1 VVDNPLTIQTKP
13 ADSGGV
19 SGLSKG
25 LRDAIVYAGK
35 GWIPINND
43 AVDKIKRRLASKEY
57 EGNRELLI
65 EDLKGDISLFALTV
79 RCLDDFI
86 VPDQRDQHPISL
98 LRALD
103 LETIRKLVFHCDG
116 VTTHRLEQATELQ
129 QLCTRHALI
138 SCGASQVIASH
149 VDHDPHE
156 VATAAMLR
164 QLGLMLVA
172 WNYPRTYQKAIS
184 SITASGGSLDEVL
197 FSYLGFAPSKLGQQL
212 AIDWS
217 QDPGLFVAIGA
228 AVPAHLSVSDLSEE
242 EYTKAKEVA
251 EICEIGEALARVNDP
266 SHFPAASKEWEA
278 VLAELTDYLGSDG
291 LEKIKESL
299 TKTYSS
305 YLTVNP
311 KLLDFDTDL
320 KKKARATN
328 NVVAQKMIAAN
339 QNVKKCPAHLQELFK
354 EVYSEVR
361 EAAISI
367 DALNVLVKQLIPR
380 SGFIRGCVYLSDAEK
395 GTLVPK
401 LKIGDVDINRFKVLR
416 SGSSRYSHP
425 VLEALTC
432 QIPIK
437 QENVIMYGEMV
448 SHVTGVFGTRDKV
461 GVLYLE
467 MGHDLLTMTGN
478 EPLIIFKAIRH
489 ALNDCLNL
497 REIAK

>member
-1 VVDNPLTIQTKP
+1 MVVVDNPITIQTKP
-13 ADSGGV
+13 ADPGGG

-65 EDLKGDISLFALTV
+65 EDLKADISLFALTI

-86 VPDQRDQHPISL
+86 VPEQRDQHPIAL

-103 LETIRKLVFHCDG
+103 LETVRKLVFQCDG
-116 VTTHRLEQATELQ
+116 VTTHRLEQATEMQ

-138 SCGASQVIASH
+138 SCGTAQVIAGH
-149 VDHDPHE
+149 VDHDPHA
-156 VATAAMLR
+156 VATASMLR
-164 QLGLMLVA
+164 QLGLLLVA
-172 WNYPRTYQKAIS
+172 WNYPKTYQKALSQIA
-184 SITASGGSLDEVL
+184 ASGGNLDEIL
-197 FSYLGFAPSKLGQQL
+197 FSYLGFAPSKLGQHL

-217 QDPGLFVAIGA
+217 QDPGLFVSIGTN
-228 AVPAHLSVSDLSEE
+228 PPPHLSTGSMTEE
-242 EYTKAKEVA
+242 ALGRAKEVA

-266 SHFPAASKEWEA
+266 THFPAAAKEWEA
-278 VLAELTDYLGSDG
+278 VLAELTDYLGADG
-291 LEKIKESL
+291 LDKIKDSL

-305 YLTVNP
+305 YLAVNP

-320 KKKARATN
+320 KKKARVSN
-328 NVVAQKMIAAN
+328 NVVAQKLLTAN
-339 QNVKKCPAHLQELFK
+339 ANVKKCPAHIQELFK

-361 EAAISI
+361 EASISI
-367 DALNVLVKQLIPR
+367 DALNVLVKNLVPR
-380 SGFIRGCVYLSDAEK
+380 SGFIRGCVYLADAAN

-401 LKIGDVDINRFKVLR
+401 LKIGDVDINRFKILR
-416 SGSSRYSHP
+416 SGSNRYSHP

-437 QENVIMYGEMV
+437 QENVIMYGDLV

-467 MGHDLLTMTGN
+467 MGQELLTSAGH
-478 EPLIIFKAIRH
+478 EPLIIFKAIRQ

-497 REIAK
+497 RG